1 MSALPSVCNQCLRT
15 CQRLQGPW
23 QAHDSQT
30 SWRWFQQNQMLIP
43 SRLSVSLSN
52 AQASPGSYFTTYL
65 CSPALGLHQ
74 GRMKAFQVKTP
85 SGTPRRSVL
94 AVFRGKGK
102 CILQKGSSAAPPVLY
117 DVPWKSLSMQAEKF
131 APSESVHYTARIL
144 LEPNFWGCSMAAPP
158 SAK

>member
-117 DVPWKSLSMQAEKF
+117 DVPWKSLSMPAEKF

-144 LEPNFWGCSMAAPP
+144 LEPNFWGCSPAAPP